1 MASEKPQKSFDIP
14 KTYKAAV
21 YGRGIYKVSLESK
34 TSDINPDDPGKIR
47 IKINE
52 LETPSPGPG
61 EVLIRLTVSS
71 HGTFAAS
78 SNDPIALRSMPQ

>member
-1 MASEKPQKSFDIP
+1 MASEELQKSFDIP

-34 TSDINPDDPGKIR
+34 TSDINLDDPGKIS

-71 HGTFAAS
+71 YSMNATL
-78 SNDPIALRSMPQ
+78 SNEPTAFRSMP